1 MDLKEKILKLLEE
14 KNYSY
19 TQLAE
24 YLGVS
29 EQKLDYSLETETL
42 EVRTLEL
49 ISKALRIPLYS
60 FFRDVTKF
68 TEQMSKEE
76 EKYYN
81 VSIWEEENT
90 VIKTENQRLKEE
102 LLEYKK
108 EIEKRDLLIE
118 ALESQ
123 IKKGG

>member
-68 TEQMSKEE
+68 AEQISKEE

-102 LLEYKK
+102 LLECKK